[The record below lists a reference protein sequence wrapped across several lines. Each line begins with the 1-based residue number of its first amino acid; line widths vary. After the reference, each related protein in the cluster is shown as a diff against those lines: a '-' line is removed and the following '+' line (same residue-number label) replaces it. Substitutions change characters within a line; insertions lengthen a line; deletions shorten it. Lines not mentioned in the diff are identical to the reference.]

1 VEKASLNPPSN
12 EAHQQITARPEKPLK
27 ADPSAVESP
36 TPFLSFDQLQT
47 IERLQVNHAGNAD
60 DTLGFTIVEETD
72 DERRQRELREE
83 YEDLVEAR
91 EYPDTEEDVME
102 AVLRYHFAKELTAG
116 QPSTKSLRIS
126 GRRPSESFLKR
137 FAGDAVK
144 FQFERVAQQ
153 PGSYEIYQ
161 WKMKPAD
168 LATCYL
174 AEHGDGWT
182 QFIGFALAKKE
193 EKWHVQKAEMVVSMC
208 GASHPLP
215 ELLKPPN
222 ATLKLKPPLRL
233 RLPE

>member
-1 VEKASLNPPSN
+1 M
-12 EAHQQITARPEKPLK
+12 
-27 ADPSAVESP
+27 
-36 TPFLSFDQLQT
+36 
-47 IERLQVNHAGNAD
+47 NHAGNAD
-60 DTLGFTIVEETD
+60 DTLELTIVEETD

-91 EYPDTEEDVME
+91 EYPDAQEDVME

-116 QPSTKSLRIS
+116 QPSTKSLRIL

-144 FQFERVAQQ
+144 FQFEPVAQQ
-153 PGSYEIYQ
+153 PVSYEIYQ
-161 WKMKPAD
+161 WKMKAPD

-174 AEHGDGWT
+174 ETAYGCR
-182 QFIGFALAKKE
+182 QFVGFALAKKE
-193 EKWHVQKAEMVVSMC
+193 EKWHVQKAETVMFMC
-208 GASHPLP
+208 GDSYPLP
-215 ELLKPPN
+215 DHLKPPN